1 MTDESLTLGAQKRP
15 LRGKQVKTLRAS
27 GQLPVV
33 VYGHETKNTPL
44 LVDAKRFKQ
53 LYGQAGST
61 GLVSLEIAGQ
71 GSVKVLIH
79 EVQLAPVRGEILHAD
94 LYAPNLKEAVE
105 TEVPLKF
112 VGESA
117 AVRELEGSLVT
128 NLTELTVRALPTDLP
143 HELEV
148 DISILKTF
156 DDLIHVR
163 DVKVPAGVTIV
174 DDPDVTI
181 ALVNPPRSEEELKAE
196 LAADTVAAEQ
206 AVVAELGAE
215 KKPEEG
221 EAGEEA
227 AEGEAPAAEEKKEE

>member
-1 MTDESLTLGAQKRP
+1 MTNESLTLGAQARL
-15 LRGKQVKTLRAS
+15 LRGKQVKSLRES

-33 VYGHETKNTPL
+33 VYGHETESTPL

-53 LYGQAGST
+53 LYSQAGST
-61 GLVSLEIAGQ
+61 SLVDLTLDEKT
-71 GSVKVLIH
+71 VKVLIH

-94 LYAPNLKEAVE
+94 LYAPNLKEEVE

-112 VGESA
+112 VGEAA

-156 DDLIHVR
+156 DDLIHVS
-163 DVKVPAGVTIV
+163 DVVVPAGVTIT
-174 DDPDVTI
+174 DDPEVTI

-196 LAADTVAAEQ
+196 LEADAGAAEQ
-206 AVVAELGAE
+206 AVVAELGKEPE
-215 KKPEEG
+215 KPAEEG
-221 EAGEEA
+221 ETP
-227 AEGEAPAAEEKKEE
+227 AEGEAKAEEKPAE